1 MLGGFLARKG
11 DGEPGVKTL
20 WTGLQRVTDFA
31 AGLRFMRLSGDTL
44 GLCVVGCVKRPIF
57 NSIRAILLRFAGG
70 SGLAGGNLRAASSMR
85 VRGHGFRLN
94 ISRFRANSRMRCRA
108 ATDASIRTTAW
119 RRGGEATRR
128 GDGLRA
134 QWPNRA
140 ASQVANTLGVT
151 PARLRACQLT
161 RATRRAHGF
170 RGNRAIRSAL
180 FNGIPHA
187 ETLPPGRK
195 SAQFFNQARN
205 DLSRNVAV
213 VGCAEVVLH
222 CDLRGHVA
230 GLHQHP
236 IALRPGVFCA

>member
-1 MLGGFLARKG
+1 MAWVVCHGMGQATDIQPDSSDIAALCGRQRHSRWKSAR
-11 DGEPGVKTL
+11 
-20 WTGLQRVTDFA
+20 
-31 AGLRFMRLSGDTL
+31 
-44 GLCVVGCVKRPIF
+44 CVV
-57 NSIRAILLRFAGG
+57 NEG
-70 SGLAGGNLRAASSMR
+70 SG
-85 VRGHGFRLN
+85 
-94 ISRFRANSRMRCRA
+94 SRIQVEDFKIQGEFQNALSRSDGCQYPHDSVA
-108 ATDASIRTTAW
+108 AW
-119 RRGGEATRR
+119 RRGDEATRR

-140 ASQVANTLGVT
+140 ASQVANTPGVT

-161 RATRRAHGF
+161 RATRCAHGF

-180 FNGIPHA
+180 FNGIPQA
-187 ETLPPGRK
+187 DALPPGRK

-222 CDLRGHVA
+222 CDLRGHAA
-230 GLHQHP
+230 GLYQHP